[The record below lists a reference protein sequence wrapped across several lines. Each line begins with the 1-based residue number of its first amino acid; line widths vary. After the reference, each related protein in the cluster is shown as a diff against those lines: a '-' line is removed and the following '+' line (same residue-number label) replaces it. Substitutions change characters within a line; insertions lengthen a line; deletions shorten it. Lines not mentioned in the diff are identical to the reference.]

1 MDAEFIVRKVGEL
14 IFSKLLESRFVKL
27 VDLKVWDFVRGPGLQ
42 KTMGKWRTILPAIQK
57 KLDDA
62 EEKQYT
68 DVDVK
73 KWLDDL
79 RDLIYD
85 VDDIVDELTTEVS
98 TAENQ
103 ARPSKVQKLTPSTW
117 RTSLIPSYF
126 EIDGR
131 LRSKIE
137 EATDRLNDI
146 LTREGQLNLK
156 ETADGR
162 SRMKTGVQAPTSVL
176 TEPHVYGREKDKE
189 AMLELLLGEK
199 CSEAEVSVIPILG
212 MGGIGKTTLTQFLF
226 NDEKVQSFFDQKA
239 WACVSE
245 DFDTD
250 RVTKAI
256 LQSLTH
262 ENCDG
267 KDRNW
272 LQVKL
277 KERLNGKKFL
287 VVLDDLWNDNYQDW
301 TILLAPFLAG
311 APGSRIVITTR
322 SKEVSSMTNPN
333 QEAHCLQVLSK
344 DDCLSLFTHHAL
356 DASDFSADR
365 TLQDIGEKIVEKCQG
380 LPLAAKTLG
389 GLLRTTRDRAEW
401 EKVLKS
407 KIWNIRE
414 ESNGILPALMLS
426 YHHLPSHLKRCFAY
440 CSIFPKDYEFEEEQL
455 VLLWM
460 AEGLIQSR
468 EGDKQMEDL
477 GSDYFRALLSRS
489 FFQQSNIKKSLF
501 VMHDLINDLAQW
513 VAGNTCFRMEDR
525 IRGSDGS
532 ILPEKPRHSSY
543 LGTKYDGVEK
553 FKAFFELKC
562 LRTFLPLMLPNLGE
576 CYLTHNVSLQLLPKL
591 LCLRVLSLNGYCIVE
606 LPDSIGDLKHLRYF
620 DLSYTQIRGLP
631 ESTTTLYNLQTLILE
646 NCLFLKELPS
656 KLGNLVNLRLL
667 NILNAKKLEGVPPQ
681 IGKLTFLHTLSNLIV
696 GKDNYSVL
704 KEVGSLL
711 HLRGTL
717 IISRLENAIG
727 LRNASDAKLIEKLN
741 LTELRLEWSL
751 DVDDSQDRTSEL
763 EVLNMLQPN
772 EALKK
777 LTISWYG
784 GTQFSTWLKGHSFP
798 HMVLLR
804 IENCKKCT
812 SLPPV
817 GQLPSLE
824 QLFIV
829 GMASVKNVDK
839 EFYGNG
845 SSQPFSSLKILHFED
860 MKEWENWSPNGGFP
874 HLLEF
879 FIRKCPKL
887 EKLPIGPSP
896 SLKVISIEGMDIV
909 KNIDPEFYGEGCS
922 QPFGSLEFL
931 KFKDMKEWENW
942 RPNGEFPNSCK
953 LFIEN
958 CPKLLLEE
966 LPNHLPSLKN
976 VRILGCQGLRHS
988 FSGKE
993 VFCRSEADF
1002 RLLMSNSLS
1011 WIPERLIFDIE
1022 RLSFTDSEEMTHLS
1036 SNVLALLQ
1044 LLPSLR
1050 VLRFNK
1056 CPKLVS
1062 LGTEEVNEQPHVLA
1076 FPSTLREID
1085 ISHCNALESLPNAVM
1100 YNNTCL
1106 EKITIFGCDS
1116 LKHFAIDGCQKLVSL
1131 VAEEVKE
1138 QPHVLA
1144 FPSTLREIDIR
1155 YCKALESIPNAV
1167 IYNNTCLEK
1176 ITIFKCDSLK
1186 HFEIDGCQKL
1196 VSLVAEEVK
1205 EQPHVLAF
1213 PSTLR
1218 EIDIR
1223 YCKALESL
1231 PNAVIYN
1238 NTCLEKITIYGCD
1251 SLKHFE
1257 IDGCQKLVSLVAEE
1271 VKEAFP
1277 STLREIYIH
1286 NCKALES
1293 LPKAV
1298 VYNNTCLEKI
1308 KICRCDSLK
1317 RFAIGQLPQTLKRLV
1332 IERCENMVILVDD
1345 TNSCSSSTSL
1355 LEYLEIQHCPSLK
1368 SLGIPMGELPAK
1380 LKVFTISGCGKLE
1393 SIAESFH
1400 PDSSLEEIVIFWCE
1414 NLKSLPMGIHTLSHL
1429 EKVEIFGC
1437 PSLVSF
1443 PDRGLLP
1450 GNIKK
1455 LWISGLGLH
1464 DSILNITSL
1473 QHLTISNSNN
1483 IEAFIDWGL
1492 HRLTSLKSL
1501 KIDGCPNLVSFPEK
1515 MLPASLIKITIE
1527 GLHDLKLLSSN
1538 CFRNLASL
1546 KLLCIKE
1553 CENLT
1558 SFQEDGLPPSLE
1570 ILLIRGCPRLKE
1582 SCKKDNEREWSK
1594 IAHIPLVKI
1603 DGRFIYDS
1611 EGEESSNDIEAF
1623 IYRP

>member
-1 MDAEFIVRKVGEL
+1 MADFIVTKVGEF
-14 IFSKLLESRFVKL
+14 IFSKLLETLYENLAVPKF
-27 VDLKVWDFVRGPGLQ
+27 WDFVRGQGLQ
-42 KTMGKWRTILPAIQK
+42 ENLDKWRTTLPAIQK
-57 KLDDA
+57 MLDDA

-68 DVDVK
+68 DTDVK
-73 KWLDDL
+73 EWLDDL
-79 RDLIYD
+79 RHLIYD
-85 VDDIVDELTTEVS
+85 VDDIVDELTTKAS
-98 TAENQ
+98 TTENE
-103 ARPSKVQKLTPSTW
+103 ARPSKVPKLTPSAWFTP
-117 RTSLIPSYF
+117 RYF
-126 EIDGR
+126 EIDSR
-131 LRSKIE
+131 LRSKIKE
-137 EATDRLNDI
+137 VTDGLNDI
-146 LTREGQLNLK
+146 LTRKGQLNLK
-156 ETADGR
+156 ETGDGR
-162 SRMKTGVQAPTSVL
+162 SHMKTGVQAPTSVL
-176 TEPHVYGREKDKE
+176 TEPQVYGRKKDIE
-189 AMLELLLGEK
+189 AVLELLLGEK
-199 CSEAEVSVIPILG
+199 CSEAGVSVIPILG
-212 MGGIGKTTLTQFLF
+212 MGGIGKTTLAQFLF
-226 NDEKVQSFFDQKA
+226 NDEKVQSFFDPKA

-287 VVLDDLWNDNYQDW
+287 VVLDDLWNENYQDW
-301 TILLAPFLAG
+301 TILLAPFLTG
-311 APGSRIVITTR
+311 APGSKIIITTR
-322 SKEVSSMTNPN
+322 NEKVSLMTSTIQPRR
-333 QEAHCLQVLSK
+333 LQVLSK
-344 DDCLSLFTHHAL
+344 DDCLSLFTQHAL
-356 DASDFSADR
+356 GAGDFSADR
-365 TLQDIGEKIVEKCQG
+365 TLEDIGEKIVEKCQG

-401 EKVLKS
+401 EEVLKS
-407 KIWNIRE
+407 KIWDISE
-414 ESNGILPALMLS
+414 KSSGILPALMLS

-440 CSIFPKDYEFEEEQL
+440 CSIFSKDYEFEEKHL

-460 AEGLIQSR
+460 AEGLIQSQD
-468 EGDKQMEDL
+468 GDKQMEDL
-477 GSDYFRALLSRS
+477 GSKYFRDLLSRS
-489 FFQQSNIKKSLF
+489 FFNQSSMKISRF
-501 VMHDLINDLAQW
+501 VMHDLINDLAKW
-513 VAGNTCFRMEDR
+513 VAGDTCFRIEDQ
-525 IRGSDGS
+525 IGDSDGS
-532 ILPEKPRHSSY
+532 VLLKKARHSSY
-543 LGTKYDGVEK
+543 LCAKYDTIEK
-553 FKAFFELKC
+553 LKVFFEPSFELKC
-562 LRTFLPLMLPNLGE
+562 LRTFLPLMLPWQG
-576 CYLTHNVSLQLLPKL
+576 CYLTHNVPLQLLPKL
-591 LCLRVLSLNGYCIVE
+591 LCLRVLSLSGYYIVE

-646 NCLFLKELPS
+646 NCFYLKELPS
-656 KLGNLVNLRLL
+656 KLGNLVNLRHL

-717 IISRLENAIG
+717 IISRLENAIR

-741 LTELRLEWSL
+741 LTELHLEWSV

-772 EALKK
+772 EALKE

-784 GTQFSTWLKGHSFP
+784 GTQFSTWLKGYSFS

-829 GMASVKNVDK
+829 GMTSVKNVDK

-845 SSQPFSSLKILHFED
+845 SSQSFSSLKILHFED

-879 FIRKCPKL
+879 FILRCPKL
-887 EKLPIGPSP
+887 EKLPIRPSP
-896 SLKVISIEGMDIV
+896 SLKFISIEGMDNV
-909 KNIDPEFYGEGCS
+909 KNIGPQFYGEGCS
-922 QPFGSLEFL
+922 QPFGSLEIL
-931 KFKDMKEWENW
+931 QFKDMKEWENW
-942 RPNGEFPNSCK
+942 RPNGEFPHLSTLC
-953 LFIEN
+953 ITN
-958 CPKLLLEE
+958 CPKLLGE

-976 VRILGCQGLRHS
+976 VRIHGCQGLRYS
-988 FSGKE
+988 ISRKEE

-1002 RLLMSNSLS
+1002 SLLMSNSLS
-1011 WIPERLIFDIE
+1011 RLILNAE
-1022 RLSFTDSEEMTHLS
+1022 VLSFTDSEEMTHLS

-1050 VLRFNK
+1050 VLRFDS
-1056 CPKLVS
+1056 CQKLVY
-1062 LGTEEVNEQPHVLA
+1062 LVAEEVQEQPHVLA
-1076 FPSTLREID
+1076 FPSTLREIN
-1085 ISHCNALESLPNAVM
+1085 ISCCKALESLPKAVM

-1106 EKITIFGCDS
+1106 EKITIVGCDS

-1144 FPSTLREIDIR
+1144 FPSTLREIDIS
-1155 YCKALESIPNAV
+1155 YC
-1167 IYNNTCLEK
+1167 
-1176 ITIFKCDSLK
+1176 
-1186 HFEIDGCQKL
+1186 
-1196 VSLVAEEVK
+1196 
-1205 EQPHVLAF
+1205 
-1213 PSTLR
+1213 R
-1218 EIDIR
+1218 
-1223 YCKALESL
+1223 
-1231 PNAVIYN
+1231 
-1238 NTCLEKITIYGCD
+1238 
-1251 SLKHFE
+1251 
-1257 IDGCQKLVSLVAEE
+1257 
-1271 VKEAFP
+1271 
-1277 STLREIYIH
+1277 
-1286 NCKALES
+1286 ALES

-1308 KICRCDSLK
+1308 KIAGCDSLK
-1317 RFAIGQLPQTLKRLV
+1317 RFAIGQLPQTLKRLE
-1332 IERCENMVILVDD
+1332 ISFCNNMVILLGDDD
-1345 TNSCSSSTSL
+1345 TNSRSSSTSL

-1368 SLGIPMGELPAK
+1368 SLGIPMGELPAT
-1380 LKVFTISGCGKLE
+1380 LKVFTIRCCEKLE

-1400 PDSSLEEIVIFWCE
+1400 PDSCLEKIVIECCE
-1414 NLKSLPMGIHTLSHL
+1414 NLKSLPMGIHTLNHL
-1429 EKVEIFGC
+1429 EKVSIFKC
-1437 PSLVSF
+1437 PSLVSL

-1450 GNIKK
+1450 DNIKE
-1455 LWISGLGLH
+1455 LWISELGLH
-1464 DSILNITSL
+1464 DSILSITSL

-1483 IEAFIDWGL
+1483 IEALIEWGL

-1527 GLHDLKLLSSN
+1527 RFHDLKLLSSKG
-1538 CFRNLASL
+1538 FQNLASL
-1546 KLLCIKE
+1546 KMLCIKQ

-1558 SFQEDGLPPSLE
+1558 SFPEDGLPPSLE

-1582 SCKKDNEREWSK
+1582 ICKKDNEREWSK
-1594 IAHIPLVKI
+1594 IAHIPCVKI
-1603 DGRFIYDS
+1603 DGRFIFDS
-1611 EGEESSNDIEAF
+1611 EGVESDYDNEGF
-1623 IYRP
+1623 FMY